1 MNSSEVYS
9 DIDPNI
15 HVVHRAVL
23 ITYLILGFSGNIF
36 NIFLFTRPKLIRIS
50 SSIYLLSASIGN
62 LLVVILV
69 IPIRLSADGFQYDP
83 TDFSTFTCRFLSY
96 IHHVVLALPAWFHV
110 LACADRWAVSSRS
123 AKLRN
128 FANVSLAKRLVVST
142 IVLCSIVY
150 LYVIST
156 FVREAKPPPPLCS
169 VEKKLAVFI
178 LTIYLI
184 IFTILPPAMMILFS
198 LLIIRNVVRKENRN
212 SSVRRVVPNRDRSF
226 FGLSPMQ
233 LMLICQALVECICT
247 LPFIIINFVS
257 IIVVNNQHF
266 INVYSLVR
274 LLMFFNYVSSFYV
287 YTLTSKFYRTQLK
300 QLFLLSNSRPNN
312 QIN

>member
-15 HVVHRAVL
+15 HVVHRVVL